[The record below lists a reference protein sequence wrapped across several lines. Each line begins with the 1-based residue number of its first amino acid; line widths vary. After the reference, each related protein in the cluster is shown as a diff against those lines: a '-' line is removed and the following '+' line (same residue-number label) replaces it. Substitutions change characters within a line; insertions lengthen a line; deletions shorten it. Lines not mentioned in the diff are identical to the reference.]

1 MTSATSQGH
10 SGSGSSQSADQAPL
24 CSFCVA
30 GRGFNNLSLVSMA
43 RHAPSGQLVALKR
56 TNLDE
61 CAEEELLQLMVRAA
75 LTPDL

>member
-1 MTSATSQGH
+1 MTSATSQGPNGR
-10 SGSGSSQSADQAPL
+10 STVKSADQSPL

-30 GRGFNNLSLVSMA
+30 GRGFNNLSLVSMV

-61 CAEEELLQLMVRAA
+61 CAEDELLQLMVRVA